1 MFASLLTSAL
11 AFSGA
16 ARAPA
21 PRSSVTMAAGK
32 SAAVPFLAK
41 PDNLP
46 ETMAGYA
53 GFVRRIARLP
63 AP

>member
-21 PRSSVTMAAGK
+21 PRSSVTTHHGGEQ
-32 SAAVPFLAK
+32 V
-41 PDNLP
+41 
-46 ETMAGYA
+46 G
-53 GFVRRIARLP
+53 RRALLREARSQRDINQ
-63 AP
+63 